1 VAQNVIA
8 TKVPLSGLLVKS
20 QDGKQGHLSMRI
32 SPILASL
39 LLLSTGC
46 HRSVSAH
53 SRSVQSRMEHSYAG
67 AQIAD
72 AAQHALDPSDLVA
85 LHQEKGVGLGLQITE
100 RQFRAGQNI
109 PLLLIYEDVAASG
122 PVSSTGCSGFS
133 ILIENVDDGTE
144 LPGKVNPCE
153 PASELAQNNVPLVIG
168 NRRFLHTS
176 LFGVRQ
182 ELTQPGRYLIRA
194 NWQSYRPRAG
204 AFQQQDGYV
213 TVQSNSIPIVVTP

>member
-1 VAQNVIA
+1 V
-8 TKVPLSGLLVKS
+8 
-20 QDGKQGHLSMRI
+20 RI
-32 SPILASL
+32 GPFFASL

-46 HRSVSAH
+46 HRNVSAH
-53 SRSVQSRMEHSYAG
+53 SRGVLRDMGRRYTD

-72 AAQHALDPSDLVA
+72 SAQQALDPSELVK
-85 LHQEKGVGLGLQITE
+85 LHQEKGVGLGLQITG

-109 PLLLIYEDVAASG
+109 PLLLIYEDIAAPG
-122 PVSSTGCSGFS
+122 LVSSTDCGGFS
-133 ILIENVDDGTE
+133 IMIDAVDDGME
-144 LPGKVNPCE
+144 LLGKVGPCE
-153 PASELAQNNVPLVIG
+153 PASELAKNNLPLVIG

-204 AFQQQDGYV
+204 GFQQRDAYV
-213 TVQSNSIPIVVTP
+213 TVHSNIIPIVVTP